1 MKLISL
7 GLAAMAALTAT
18 SAVMAQ
24 TYRLIDLGTL
34 PGGGPSQALAL
45 SSSGVVVGSG
55 NLSNGGFHAVQ
66 FGRVNKDL
74 GALSG
79 GLSQAL
85 GIGSTG
91 AAVGYSY
98 VGTGS
103 PVYHAVVFSGG
114 SVTDLGVLPGGVF
127 SQAVGLNALG
137 QVVGNGDVPGG
148 ANRGWVY
155 QMGHATPLQTL
166 GTLGGQNSAAAA
178 ISDAGVVVGSANLAG
193 PYASGGPQHAVS
205 WVNGVPTDLGTLAP
219 SNPDATSSATAISST
234 GLIAG
239 SAISGDGR
247 VHAFLHANG
256 TMTDLGL
263 LPNTTMTAATG
274 VNASGV
280 VVGAANVPRLDYRGR
295 PVAGKGTLIAFVYRD
310 GVMANLTTLVPS
322 GWTINRVTAINDAG
336 QIAGTAT
343 GPGGIQHAVLLSP

>member
-7 GLAAMAALTAT
+7 GLAAMATLTAA
-18 SAVMAQ
+18 SAVSAQ

-219 SNPDATSSATAISST
+219 SNPDATSAATAISST
-234 GLIAG
+234 GLIA
-239 SAISGDGR
+239 
-247 VHAFLHANG
+247 
-256 TMTDLGL
+256 
-263 LPNTTMTAATG
+263 
-274 VNASGV
+274 
-280 VVGAANVPRLDYRGR
+280 GAANVPRLDYRGR